1 LEEKNIESVL
11 KELNGANPQILLSM
25 VITPDGLVLAYE
37 GNVNDFE
44 RVGALYI
51 ELQLVCKKIM
61 SELNYGEL
69 EEVFVRSRSG
79 CVMLLP
85 ISKAGLLA
93 CMSTPDV
100 NFSKMQMFIWKA
112 ANRLS
117 KVV

>member
-1 LEEKNIESVL
+1 MEEKTIESVL
-11 KELNGANPQILLSM
+11 TELNESNPQIMLSM
-25 VITPDGLVLAYE
+25 VITSDGLVLAYE

-44 RVGALYI
+44 KVGALYI

-61 SELNYGEL
+61 SELSYGEL
-69 EEVFVRSRSG
+69 EEVFVRSQSG
-79 CVMLLP
+79 CVMLMP
-85 ISKAGLLA
+85 ISKTNLLA

-100 NFSKMQMFIWKA
+100 NFAKMQLITWKA